1 MPKLMKINTDNRR
14 RALRFESLEQRALL
28 AADMQTLHNFA
39 MPEDCDANGSVS
51 PLDALVV
58 INELNRPEK
67 IDMGDSSNMVDVDA
81 DGQLT
86 PLDALVVI
94 NFINHSTSASE
105 ESVSS
110 VPLEARIA
118 RLESA
123 IAQGQLPPAWDIDNA
138 RELLETMKHG
148 GRPEIGER
156 FLEGRIHSRL
166 EVEHIETELIVKELE
181 PHVVDGE
188 HANRA
193 AEFIHR
199 FSKRMEN
206 AGVNARVI
214 ETVAGEIKA
223 GFEAKLPL
231 TFDQIK
237 SRLVEL
243 GVDVTKLFPE
253 RPEPKPETPPK
264 PDTPPRLEPR
274 IEAIVHRLKEAGV
287 SVHVVVT
294 IVTELK
300 RSIEAGSPMTFD
312 QIKARLTELGVDVS
326 KLLPHAPP
334 QWSPSIEL
342 VTSILKRVNA
352 KPETVDVVRAAMIT
366 AKESGSPLNASQ
378 VVSLLRANG
387 IQITEAIAKLL
398 RPVRAIQPR

>member
-166 EVEHIETELIVKELE
+166 EIEHIETELIVKELE

-199 FSKRMEN
+199 FSERMKN

>member
-1 MPKLMKINTDNRR
+1 MKSNTDNRR

-28 AADMQTLHNFA
+28 AADMQMLHNFA

-58 INELNRPEK
+58 INELNRPGTNDASDRSRM
-67 IDMGDSSNMVDVDA
+67 IDVDA
-81 DGQLT
+81 DGRLT

-94 NFINHSTSASE
+94 NFINRSPSAGE
-105 ESVSS
+105 ESISS

-123 IAQGQLPPAWDIDNA
+123 IAQGQLPPALDSANA

-148 GRPEIGER
+148 GRPETGER
-156 FLEGRIHSRL
+156 FLEGRIQSRR
-166 EVEHIETELIVKELE
+166 EVERIETELIVKELA
-181 PHVVDGE
+181 PRLVDAE

-193 AEFIHR
+193 VEFIER
-199 FSKRMEN
+199 LSDKLKA
-206 AGVNARVI
+206 AGVDSKVI
-214 ETVAGEIKA
+214 ETVASEIKA

-231 TFDQIK
+231 TFAQIK

-264 PDTPPRLEPR
+264 PDTHPRLEPR
-274 IEAIVHRLKEAGV
+274 VEAILQRLKDSGV
-287 SVHVVVT
+287 SVDVVT
-294 IVTELK
+294 TIVNELK
-300 RSIEAGSPMTFD
+300 KSIEAGSPMTFD

-326 KLLPHAPP
+326 KLLLVAPP

-342 VTSILKRVNA
+342 VTSILRRVNA
-352 KPETVDVVRAAMIT
+352 KPETVDVVRTAMKA
-366 AKESGSPLNASQ
+366 AKESGSPLSASQ
-378 VVSLLRANG
+378 IVSLLRDNG
-387 IQITEAIAKLL
+387 FEITEAIARLL
-398 RPVRAIQPR
+398 RPVRANQPR